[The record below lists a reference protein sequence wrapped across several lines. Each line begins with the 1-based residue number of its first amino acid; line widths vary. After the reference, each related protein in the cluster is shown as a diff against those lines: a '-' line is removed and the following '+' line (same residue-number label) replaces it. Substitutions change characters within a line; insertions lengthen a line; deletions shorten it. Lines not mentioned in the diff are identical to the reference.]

1 MAEERSNNYEL
12 GRLILEYLR
21 VFMWPMVLLIIVLIY
36 WEDFFALVRDRE
48 VNVFGL
54 EIGPTVERI
63 QRVEAAT
70 QQELQ
75 DIAVLVRTLQ
85 ENYEQDLEAAIEQL
99 RAGEATAALPAVPE
113 RATAVAT
120 DIETKL
126 SSLRDNLDREVLQ
139 IQQVAAQQP
148 RQQQTAIP
156 PPADTRAERA
166 AMLERRGLEAILSHN
181 LDAALQAFTEARV
194 VWPDYHNVAEI
205 QRYLAQLKQAGSLT
219 NEREW
224 IAVER
229 TLLTEYSWGIPAD
242 LRSELRRRVD
252 AAAYE
257 AKGGP

>member
-99 RAGEATAALPAVPE
+99 RAGEATAALP
-113 RATAVAT
+113 